1 MWVVCVWEC
10 CVYVS
15 VLRVFVW
22 IVLGSTFNYTQY
34 MQPVASK
41 FMLVEYFIER
51 AL

>member
-1 MWVVCVWEC
+1 MSVVSVCV
-10 CVYVS
+10 CVG
-15 VLRVFVW
+15 
-22 IVLGSTFNYTQY
+22 VLGSTFNYTQH